1 MANFHDKIV
10 LNKYLLSLF
19 GIDAIGT
26 KIISKEGVEVFKE
39 LKYSAAEG
47 YTEEGNTR
55 FLEHLKQH
63 LYLTEH
69 VTETMLQQ
77 YDENIVRYTH
87 QISERRDELIVW
99 KYFQYLSLL
108 FTEIYLDKFFGNKT
122 QLQHDLNQFVKKFN
136 TKQLEAVG
144 VKKQKKK
151 EQAYQVGA
159 FKETDLNKLA
169 FWNATGSGKTLLM
182 HINIKQ
188 YLHYA
193 QKHSKGHESK
203 ILLITPNEPLSR
215 QHLTD
220 FQRSGIPANIFTKNQ
235 SAMFSGREV
244 EIIEVSKL
252 SEESKEKTV
261 AVDSFETHNLV
272 LIDEGHGGMSGDQ
285 WKRFRDKLST
295 TGFAF
300 EYSATFGQAISA
312 AAKGK
317 KDELTQE
324 YAKSILFDYSY
335 KYFYEDGYGKD
346 YRILNLKEDNVDFKN
361 KYLTANLLSF
371 YQQLLIFKN
380 KPDIATQFRLFKP
393 LWVFVGS
400 SVNAVRTENKKE
412 TSDVLDIVHFLTD
425 FLKNREEYTRNI
437 GLILSNKA
445 GLIDSKGYSIF
456 EGSFNYLEEL
466 ELTPEQIFEGINK
479 EVFHNHHIGANLY
492 LDNLKG
498 ATGELGLRVGD
509 TDKYFGVINVGD
521 EKKLHDLAMNNG
533 ILGTDKDFSESLFA
547 QIEPKDNKPPKQEIN
562 LLIGSKK
569 FTEGWSSWRVS
580 SMGLM
585 NIGKSEG
592 SQIIQ
597 LFGRGVRLQGYE
609 FSLKRSLG
617 LDEYQRPENLKALR
631 KYLRPLE
638 TLQIF
643 GVKANYM
650 EKFKE
655 LLEEEGLPTN
665 TGDWVTITIPT
676 QQKVDIATSDLKL
689 IQVKESENFKRKE
702 LIKLELNTDVFS
714 HKQVGVDWYPKID
727 TLESNRTSR
736 AETTKQIGYLQTHH
750 FALIDWT
757 KVYFEIQTFKA
768 SKGYPNMKIELTAL
782 QEIIQSRAWYRVY
795 IPQDKMEFSSFK
807 NVQVWQELVT
817 VLLKKYMEQYY
828 LYFKNKFN
836 ADHIET
842 RTLQPTD
849 DNLILQYDIRLNK
862 NEKVEELEKK
872 FMQLKANVS
881 DSTFRTLQ
889 IASQVEA
896 FDHLFHLYKPLV
908 YVGKGYENKLQVYPV
923 ALNDA
928 EHLFMQDFE
937 KQVVQ
942 IKEAKELDEVFL
954 LRNQSKKGI
963 GFFAEGNNFYPDF
976 ILWIKKGS
984 TQYLTF
990 IDPKGIRNSK
1000 GINDPKIQFY
1010 KYLAEKVQPQV
1021 ISENLVLNSF
1031 IISNTKWIE
1040 VNWKDN
1046 LSISDFNEN
1055 HVFFQEDQNAEY
1067 ISMLLDMVVKDVTIA

>member
-10 LNKYLLSLF
+10 LNKFLLSLF
-19 GIDAIGT
+19 GIDAIGS
-26 KIISKEGVEVFKE
+26 KIVSKDGLEVFKE
-39 LKYSAAEG
+39 LKLSSSEG
-47 YTEEGNTR
+47 YTEEGNTK
-55 FLEHLKQH
+55 FLEQLKAH
-63 LYLTEH
+63 LYLTENITGQM
-69 VTETMLQQ
+69 VQQ

-87 QISERRDELIVW
+87 EISDGRDDLIVW

-108 FTEIYLDKFFGNKT
+108 FTEIYLDKFFSNKK
-122 QLQHDLNQFVKKFN
+122 QLQHDINQFVKRFN
-136 TKQLEAVG
+136 TKEVEKYQG
-144 VKKQKKK
+144 KKLPKG
-151 EQAYQVGA
+151 ETLYQVSP
-159 FKETDLNKLA
+159 FRESDLNKIA

-182 HINIKQ
+182 HVNIKQ

-215 QHLTD
+215 QHLLD
-220 FQRSGIPANIFTKNQ
+220 FRQSGIPANIFTKNQ
-235 SAMFSGREV
+235 SGMFTGKEV

-252 SEESKEKTV
+252 SEESKDKTV
-261 AVDSFETHNLV
+261 AVDSFETQNLV
-272 LIDEGHGGMSGDQ
+272 LVDEGHGGMSGDQ
-285 WKRFRDKLST
+285 WKRFRDQLSK

-317 KDELTQE
+317 KEELTQE

-346 YRILNLKEDNVDFKN
+346 YRILNLKEDNVDFKT

-380 KPDIATQFRLFKP
+380 KPELTSQFRLFKP

-412 TSDVLDIVHFLTD
+412 TSDVLDIVHFLSD
-425 FLKNREEYTRNI
+425 FLKNKEEYIKNI

-445 GLIDSKGYSIF
+445 GLLDSKGYSIF
-456 EGSFNYLEEL
+456 EGSFAYLDEL
-466 ELTPEQIFEGINK
+466 ELTPDQIFEGINR
-479 EVFHNHHIGANLY
+479 EVFHNHNIGANLY

-498 ATGELGLRVGD
+498 ASGELGLRVGN

-533 ILGTDKDFSESLFA
+533 VLGTDKDFSESLFN
-547 QIEPKDNKPPKQEIN
+547 QINLTAPKQEIT

-617 LDEYQRPENLKALR
+617 LDDYQRPENLKQVR
-631 KYLRPLE
+631 KHLRPLE

-650 EKFKE
+650 ERFKE

-665 TGDWVTITIPT
+665 AGDWVTITIPT
-676 QQKVDIATSDLKL
+676 QNKVDISASELKL
-689 IQVKESENFKRKE
+689 IQVKESENFKRKKIVP
-702 LIKLELNTDVFS
+702 LVLNTDVFR
-714 HKQVGVDWYPKID
+714 HKQVEIDWYPKID
-727 TLESNRTSR
+727 SLESTKSNKV
-736 AETTKQIGYLQTHH
+736 ETTKQVCYLEAKHL
-750 FALIDWT
+750 ALIDWT
-757 KVYFEIQTFKA
+757 KVYFEIQNFK
-768 SKGYPNMKIELTAL
+768 SNKGFPNLEIELKNL
-782 QEIIQSRAWYRVY
+782 QEIVKSNVWYRVY
-795 IPQDKMEFSSFK
+795 IPLDKMDFSTLK
-807 NVQVWQELVT
+807 NVSVWQELT
-817 VLLKKYMEQYY
+817 IVLLKKYIEQYY
-828 LYFKNKFN
+828 LYFKNSFN

-842 RTLQPTD
+842 RKLLPTD

-862 NEKVEELEKK
+862 NEDVDEIEKK
-872 FMQLKANVS
+872 FIKLKK
-881 DSTFRTLQ
+881 DFTESTFKTIQ
-889 IASQVEA
+889 IANQVEA
-896 FDHLFHLYKPLV
+896 FDHLMHLYKPLI
-908 YVGKGYENKLQVYPV
+908 YLGKGYENKIQVFPV

-928 EHLFMQDFE
+928 EHQFMKDFE
-937 KQVVQ
+937 VQ
-942 IKEAKELDEVFL
+942 AGKLKEKKGLEEVFL

-976 ILWIKKGS
+976 ILWIKK
-984 TQYLTF
+984 TNNQYLTF

-1000 GINDPKIQFY
+1000 AMSDPKIQFFQFL
-1010 KYLAEKVQPQV
+1010 KNKVEPQV
-1021 ISENLVLNSF
+1021 GGENLILNSF
-1031 IISNTKWIE
+1031 IVSNTKWIE
-1040 VNWKDN
+1040 INWKEDHK
-1046 LSISDFNEN
+1046 IEDFNRN
-1055 HVFFQEDQNAEY
+1055 NVYFQEEQNEIY
-1067 ISMLLDMVVKDVTIA
+1067 VEMMIDLILG

>member
-19 GIDAIGT
+19 GIDAIGS
-26 KIISKEGVEVFKE
+26 KIVSKDGLEVFKE
-39 LKYSAAEG
+39 LKLSSSEG
-47 YTEEGNTR
+47 YTEEGNTK
-55 FLEHLKQH
+55 FLEQLKTH
-63 LYLTEH
+63 LYLTDNI
-69 VTETMLQQ
+69 TEAMLQQ

-87 QISERRDELIVW
+87 EISEGRDELIVW

-108 FTEIYLDKFFGNKT
+108 FTEIYLDKFFSNKK
-122 QLQHDLNQFVKKFN
+122 QLQHDVNQFVKRFN
-136 TKQLEAVG
+136 AKELEKYQG
-144 VKKQKKK
+144 KKLPRG
-151 EQAYQVGA
+151 ESVYQVSS
-159 FKETDLNKLA
+159 FQESDLNKLA

-182 HINIKQ
+182 HVNIKQ

-193 QKHSKGHESK
+193 QKHSRGHESK

-215 QHLTD
+215 QHLLD
-220 FQRSGIPANIFTKNQ
+220 FRQSGIPANIFTKNQ
-235 SAMFSGREV
+235 SGMFTGKEV

-252 SEESKEKTV
+252 SEESKDKTV

-272 LIDEGHGGMSGDQ
+272 LVDEGHGGMSGDQ
-285 WKRFRDKLST
+285 WKRFRDQLSK

-317 KDELTQE
+317 KEELTQE

-380 KPDIATQFRLFKP
+380 KPELAAQYRLFKP

-412 TSDVLDIVHFLTD
+412 TSDVLDIVHYLSD
-425 FLKNREEYTRNI
+425 FLKNKDEYIKII

-445 GLIDSKGYSIF
+445 GLLDSKGYSIF

-466 ELTPEQIFEGINK
+466 EVSPEQIFEGINR
-479 EVFHNHHIGANLY
+479 EVFHNHNIGANLY

-498 ATGELGLRVGD
+498 ANGELGLRVGN

-533 ILGTDKDFSESLFA
+533 ILGTDKDFSESLFN
-547 QIEPKDNKPPKQEIN
+547 QINQAKPKQEIT

-617 LDEYQRPENLKALR
+617 LDDYQRPENLKQVR
-631 KYLRPLE
+631 KHLRPLE

-650 EKFKE
+650 ERFKE

-665 TGDWVTITIPT
+665 AGDWVTITIPT
-676 QQKVDIATSDLKL
+676 QNKFDISASDLKL

-702 LIKLELNTDVFS
+702 IVPVILNTDIFRS
-714 HKQVGVDWYPKID
+714 KQVEVDWYPKID
-727 TLESNRTSR
+727 SLESTKSNKV
-736 AETTKQIGYLQTHH
+736 ETAKQVCYLEAQHL
-750 FALIDWT
+750 ALIDWT
-757 KVYFEIQTFKA
+757 KVYFEIQNFKA
-768 SKGYPNMKIELTAL
+768 SKGFPNLEIELAEL
-782 QEIIQSRAWYRVY
+782 KSIIQSNAWYRVF
-795 IPQDKMEFSSFK
+795 IPKDKMDFSTLK
-807 NVQVWQELVT
+807 NFSVWQELTT
-817 VLLKKYMEQYY
+817 VLLKKYIEQFY

-836 ADHIET
+836 ADNIET
-842 RTLQPTD
+842 RILSSTD

-862 NEKVEELEKK
+862 NEDVDDLEKK
-872 FMQLKANVS
+872 FTKLRTDLS
-881 DSTFRTLQ
+881 DSSFKTLQ
-889 IASQVEA
+889 IANQVEA
-896 FDHLFHLYKPLV
+896 FDHLMHLYKPLI
-908 YVGKGYENKLQVYPV
+908 YLGKGYESKLQVFPV

-928 EHLFMQDFE
+928 EHQFMKDFE
-937 KQVVQ
+937 VQVNL
-942 IKEAKELDEVFL
+942 IKEKKGLEEVFL

-963 GFFAEGNNFYPDF
+963 GFFTEGNNFYPDF
-976 ILWIKKGS
+976 ILWIKKNKK
-984 TQYLTF
+984 QYLTF

-1000 GINDPKIQFY
+1000 GITDPKIQFY
-1010 KYLAEKVQPQV
+1010 KYLHDKVQPQV
-1021 ISENLVLNSF
+1021 TGEQLFLNSF
-1031 IISNTKWIE
+1031 IISNTKWLE
-1040 VNWKDN
+1040 VNWKES
-1046 LSISDFNEN
+1046 LTISDFNDQ
-1055 HVFFQEDQNAEY
+1055 HVYFQEDQNTDYVELM
-1067 ISMLLDMVVKDVTIA
+1067 IEGIVN

>member
-19 GIDAIGT
+19 GIDAIGS
-26 KIISKEGVEVFKE
+26 KIISKDDLEVFKE
-39 LKYSAAEG
+39 LKSSSSEG
-47 YTEEGNTR
+47 YTEEGNTK
-55 FLEHLKQH
+55 FLEQLKAH

-87 QISERRDELIVW
+87 EISDGRDELIVW

-108 FTEIYLDKFFGNKT
+108 FTEIYLDKFFGNKK
-122 QLQHDLNQFVKKFN
+122 QLQHDLNQFVKQYN
-136 TKQLEAVG
+136 TKQIELLQGKKIKKGDAVF
-144 VKKQKKK
+144 
-151 EQAYQVGA
+151 QVTP

-182 HINIKQ
+182 HVNIKQ

-215 QHLTD
+215 QHLLD
-220 FQRSGIPANIFTKNQ
+220 FNLSGIPANIFTRNQ
-235 SAMFSGREV
+235 SGMFSGKEV

-252 SEESKEKTV
+252 SDETKEKTV

-272 LIDEGHGGMSGDQ
+272 LVDEGHGGMSGDQ
-285 WKRFRDKLST
+285 WKKFRDKLST

-324 YAKSILFDYSY
+324 YSKSILFDYSY

-380 KPDIATQFRLFKP
+380 KPELANQFRLFKP

-400 SVNAVRTENKKE
+400 SVNAVRKENGLD

-425 FLKNREEYTRNI
+425 FLKNKDEYIKNI
-437 GLILSNKA
+437 GLILTNKA
-445 GLIDSKGYSIF
+445 GLLDAKGYSIF
-456 EGSFNYLEEL
+456 EGSFAYLDEL
-466 ELTPEQIFEGINK
+466 ELSPEEIFEGINR
-479 EVFHNHHIGANLY
+479 EVFHNHNIGANLY

-498 ATGELGLRVGD
+498 ASGELGLRVGD

-547 QIEPKDNKPPKQEIN
+547 QINQTKPKQDIN

-597 LFGRGVRLQGYE
+597 LFGRGVRLQGFE

-617 LDEYQRPENLKALR
+617 LDEYQRPENLKMVR
-631 KYLRPLE
+631 KHLRPLE

-650 EKFKE
+650 ERFKE

-665 TGDWVTITIPT
+665 AGDWVTITIPT
-676 QQKVDIATSDLKL
+676 QNKFDIAASDLKL
-689 IQVKESENFKRKE
+689 IQVKETENFKRKE
-702 LIKLELNTDVFS
+702 IIPLKLDTDVFRN
-714 HKQVGVDWYPKID
+714 KQVEVDWYPKID
-727 TLESNRTSR
+727 SLESTKSSKVETS
-736 AETTKQIGYLQTHH
+736 KQICYLENQHL
-750 FALIDWT
+750 ALVDWT
-757 KVYFEIQTFKA
+757 KVYFEIQNFKA
-768 SKGYPNMKIELTAL
+768 SKGFPNLEIELDQL
-782 QEIIQSRAWYRVY
+782 KEIINSNSWYRVY
-795 IPQDKMEFSSFK
+795 IPQDKMDFGTLK
-807 NVQVWQELVT
+807 NLSVWQELTT
-817 VLLKKYMEQYY
+817 VLLKKYIEQYY
-828 LYFKNKFN
+828 LFFKNKFN
-836 ADHIET
+836 ANHIET
-842 RTLQPTD
+842 RKLSATD
-849 DNLILQYDIRLNK
+849 DNMVLQYDIRLNK
-862 NEKVEELEKK
+862 NEEVEEIESK
-872 FMQLKANVS
+872 FIKLKSEFS
-881 DSTFRTLQ
+881 DSSFKTLH
-889 IASQVEA
+889 IANQVEA
-896 FDHLFHLYKPLV
+896 FDHLMHLYKPLI
-908 YVGKGYENKLQVYPV
+908 YLGKGYENKLQVFPV
-923 ALNDA
+923 ALNDP
-928 EHLFMQDFE
+928 EYQFMKDFE
-937 KQVVQ
+937 AQAEQ
-942 IKEAKELDEVFL
+942 IKQSKGVDEVFL

-976 ILWIKKGS
+976 ILWIKKDKR
-984 TQYLTF
+984 QYLTF

-1000 GINDPKIQFY
+1000 GISDPKIQFFN
-1010 KYLAEKVQPQV
+1010 YLADKVQPQV
-1021 ISENLVLNSF
+1021 SGENLILNSF

-1040 VNWKDN
+1040 VNWKEELTID
-1046 LSISDFNEN
+1046 DFNKN
-1055 HVFFQEDQNAEY
+1055 HVLFQEDQRTDY
-1067 ISMLLDMVVKDVTIA
+1067 IEKLVDLII